1 MAGQHEA
8 MRFRSA
14 WLLGAL
20 AALSVLAT
28 ALAPIRPARAS
39 VLEALEM
46 RDLVHAA
53 HEIVVASTRS
63 ARSRYDGPRII
74 TESVVDVTERVRG
87 GTTSELHVVT
97 LGGSVDGVGMRVE
110 GAAHLPVGER
120 AVLFLRRTHRGTT
133 LTPVG
138 MAQGVLPV
146 APDAGGQDMVLPGAR
161 GLALMRRVAHGQ
173 LMPAPAALTQ
183 PRPLAELLTEIEAL
197 VAADEAP

>member
-1 MAGQHEA
+1 M
-8 MRFRSA
+8 
-14 WLLGAL
+14 
-20 AALSVLAT
+20 LAT
-28 ALAPIRPARAS
+28 ALAPISPARAS

-63 ARSRYDGPRII
+63 ARSRYDGPRIV
-74 TESVVDVTERVRG
+74 TESVVDVEDRMRG
-87 GTTSELHVVT
+87 GATSELRVVT
-97 LGGSVDGVGMRVE
+97 LGGAVDGVGMRVE

-120 AVLFLRRTHRGTT
+120 AVLFLRRTRGGAT

-146 APDAGGQDMVLPGAR
+146 ARDAGGHDMVLPGAR
-161 GLALMRRVAHGQ
+161 GLALMRRVAQGQ
-173 LMPAPAALTQ
+173 LVPAPAALRE
-183 PRPLAELLTEIEAL
+183 PRPLAELVVEIEAL

>member
-1 MAGQHEA
+1 
-8 MRFRSA
+8 MRLRSA

-20 AALSVLAT
+20 AALSTLAT

-39 VLEALEM
+39 VLAALEM

-63 ARSRYDGPRII
+63 GRSRYDGPRIV
-74 TESVVDVTERVRG
+74 TESIVDVEERMRG
-87 GTTSELHVVT
+87 GATSELHVVT

-120 AVLFLRRTHRGTT
+120 TVLFLRRTHRGST

-146 APDAGGQDMVLPGAR
+146 ARDPGGRDMVLPGSR
-161 GLALMRRVAHGQ
+161 GLALMRRVAQGQ
-173 LMPAPAALTQ
+173 LVPAPAALRE
-183 PRPLAELLTEIEAL
+183 PRPLAELVAEIEAL

>member
-63 ARSRYDGPRII
+63 AQARYDGPRII
-74 TESVVDVTERVRG
+74 TESVVEVEERMRG
-87 GTTSELHVVT
+87 GVTRELRVVT
-97 LGGSVDGVGMRVE
+97 LGGAVDGVGMRVE

-133 LTPVG
+133 LAPVG

-146 APDAGGQDMVLPGAR
+146 ARDAGGHDMVLPGGR
-161 GLALMRRVAHGQ
+161 GLLLMRRVAQGQ
-173 LMPAPAALTQ
+173 LVPAPAALRE
-183 PRPLAELLTEIEAL
+183 PRPLAELLAEVEAL